1 MLCEYEQKGVKIV
14 ERTTLS
20 NQQCFPGR
28 KFSLINSPYARNRS
42 EYMICYFNEQFE
54 NPVAYPHCDGGYKV
68 VAALYTGKIKL
79 MDVNT
84 EIILFPSV

>member
-1 MLCEYEQKGVKIV
+1 MLCEGGEEMKK
-14 ERTTLS
+14 TTLQD
-20 NQQCFPGR
+20 QQCFPGR
-28 KFSLINSPYARNRS
+28 KFSLIDSPYAHNRP

-68 VAALYTGKIKL
+68 VVAIYTGKIQL

-84 EIILFPSV
+84 EIILFPLV